1 MKTIQSVVPLLARCD
16 WRPYSEA
23 LGTFLALTTTPDD
36 FAATHPFEPHVMSLG
51 REHRWSIVLFVLV
64 GFLGLALLFMPNPWA
79 GGLGG
84 YHEYQH

>member
-1 MKTIQSVVPLLARCD
+1 LARCD